1 MSLSPLGRCHSHPL
15 VPTEAPW
22 HPDHP
27 RAHSGTARSHPH
39 LGRQGQ
45 VQQEECPGGEQGTAG
60 GTLVTRQGPHVAH
73 RAMPHLSSS
82 SQQVVQG
89 MEVGTLGTCQ
99 GGSTGTLPCP
109 SLSRSDG
116 HGKVTKGHPGSQ
128 RGFAQG
134 RAAPTSPAPRQTA
147 PFGVIRIGA
156 GLSHILVPKSGCL
169 RQPRAL
175 SLTFAC
181 CSGS

>member
-39 LGRQGQ
+39 LGQQGQ

-82 SQQVVQG
+82 SQQWCREWKWG
-89 MEVGTLGTCQ
+89 HWGHARVGVRGHCSARHCHVLMGTEK
-99 GGSTGTLPCP
+99 SP
-109 SLSRSDG
+109 
-116 HGKVTKGHPGSQ
+116 
-128 RGFAQG
+128 
-134 RAAPTSPAPRQTA
+134 RAIPAPRGALHRGEPLQPLQPPGKRHRLVSSELA
-147 PFGVIRIGA
+147 PGSATSWFPNPGA
-156 GLSHILVPKSGCL
+156 CGSPVPF
-169 RQPRAL
+169 P
-175 SLTFAC
+175 
-181 CSGS
+181 